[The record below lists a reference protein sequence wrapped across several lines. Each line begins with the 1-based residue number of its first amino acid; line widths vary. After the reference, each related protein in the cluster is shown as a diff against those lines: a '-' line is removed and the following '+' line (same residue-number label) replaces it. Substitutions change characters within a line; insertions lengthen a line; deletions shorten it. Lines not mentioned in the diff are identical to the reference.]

1 MPEPIANT
9 EARSQKPIEDPS
21 LPKKLLRLLAEKP
34 IVTEG
39 ALERKEWQE
48 RLSGALNRKET
59 LVVILDLV
67 GGSKLEEEFSRRMQQ
82 VFDGI
87 NQWKNTVAQSS
98 DLETTGGRRVE
109 LQKRKT
115 GEDEIVFFVCPKPN
129 SDPVKILTDL
139 QENIK
144 KESGVEAVYIGA
156 SENPAGTDIH
166 TALRAADLGLKR
178 CKQTTREGGK
188 LSPKI
193 ALVSSGQVSLEDK
206 IIDPKELEISKPVW
220 PEHVIYENAVDLLRK
235 ISGPALF
242 LSPVGMKEI
251 NAQLGMTGGDR
262 VLAQLAE
269 KNLQILAEKGTTNPQ
284 IFKIGTTFVV
294 PGANFSTENL
304 EEVSA
309 GLPKGLTYSQAILPS
324 SSI

>member
-1 MPEPIANT
+1 
-9 EARSQKPIEDPS
+9 
-21 LPKKLLRLLAEKP
+21 
-34 IVTEG
+34 
-39 ALERKEWQE
+39 
-48 RLSGALNRKET
+48 
-59 LVVILDLV
+59 
-67 GGSKLEEEFSRRMQQ
+67 MQQ

-87 NQWKNTVAQSS
+87 NQWKNSVAKAS

-129 SDPVKILTDL
+129 NDSVKILTDL

-166 TALRAADLGLKR
+166 TALRAADLGLKK
-178 CKQTTREGGK
+178 CKQTAKKEGK
-188 LSPKI
+188 LSPKV
-193 ALVSSGQVSLEDK
+193 ASVSNGQVSLEDK
-206 IIDPKELEISKPVW
+206 IIDPEELEISKPVW
-220 PEHVIYENAVDLLRK
+220 PEHVIYENAVDILRT

-242 LSPVGMKEI
+242 LSPTGMKEI

-269 KNLQILAEKGTTNPQ
+269 KNLQILAGKGTTNPQ

-304 EEVSA
+304 EEISA
-309 GLPKGLTYSQAILPS
+309 GLPRGLTYSRAILPS
-324 SSI
+324 SSK